1 MWNCDQT
8 TRIISDQVIHR
19 GLGMSGPLLAAIV
32 KLAASRQCFLLT
44 YTNMVRSIPPRSPE
58 SNRGLPCPASF
69 PFI

>member
-32 KLAASRQCFLLT
+32 KLAASRQCFSADLHKHGQK
-44 YTNMVRSIPPRSPE
+44 YSP
-58 SNRGLPCPASF
+58 
-69 PFI
+69 